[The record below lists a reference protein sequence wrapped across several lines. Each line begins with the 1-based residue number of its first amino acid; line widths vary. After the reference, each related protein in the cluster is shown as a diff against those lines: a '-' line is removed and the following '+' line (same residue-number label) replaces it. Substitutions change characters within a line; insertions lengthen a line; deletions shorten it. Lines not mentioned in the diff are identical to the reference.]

1 MLALLPAARKCPI
14 WWADMAEKMPV
25 GTSPAVAK
33 ASHWAD
39 IAKTAFDAA
48 LAAGH
53 PADVTRAAMRD
64 LADKALANPD
74 DPIMPTPIMP
84 TLIIAIGKAGASMAL
99 AARDFIANA
108 PPNSP
113 MAKSPMVKNL
123 GYVPSIVVTTDE
135 SLASEDGDRLCA
147 DMENMQV
154 FASSHP
160 VPDERGLIAGKAV
173 AKAVDALEEDDHLL
187 LLISGGGSALLPAP
201 SNGMTLADKQALHD
215 ALLASGLDIL
225 EMNAVRRLFSTL
237 KGGRLARLAAPA
249 RITQFLLSDVPGDH
263 FEAIASGPAVGDP
276 VLLEDVIKLIE
287 SAGLNALDGAAKIL
301 RQVEGGKAD
310 LPVRPG
316 DAVLDKVTSHLLA
329 SNDLCR
335 NAASHAVAAA
345 LFGGDPDTC
354 VELSLPQLT
363 GDAAKLGAVIA
374 ARIVEAQTDEQ
385 ARAKIV
391 WAVTGGET
399 TVRLDQNY
407 RSGKGGRA
415 QEMAL
420 AFAATM
426 HAMKNPPDH
435 WMVLVAGTDGRD
447 GPTDAAGAI
456 ITSEDIFDST
466 AAAIALQ
473 NHDSYSYLDTRD
485 QLLKTSPTGTNLGDI
500 AIFIT
505 GKET

>member
-1 MLALLPAARKCPI
+1 
-14 WWADMAEKMPV
+14 MAEKMPV

-64 LADKALANPD
+64 LADKALANPND
-74 DPIMPTPIMP
+74 PIMLTPIMPTPIMP
-84 TLIIAIGKAGASMAL
+84 TLIIAIGKAGASMTL

-113 MAKSPMVKNL
+113 MANSPMVKNL
-123 GYVPSIVVTTDE
+123 GHVPSIVVTTDE

-173 AKAVDALEEDDHLL
+173 AKAVDALAEDDHLL
-187 LLISGGGSALLPAP
+187 LLISGGGSALVPAP
-201 SNGMTLADKQALHD
+201 SKGMTLADKQALHD

-276 VLLEDVIKLIE
+276 VLLEDVIKLIK
-287 SAGLNALDGAAKIL
+287 STGLGELDGAAKIL
-301 RQVEGGKAD
+301 RQIEAGKAD

-345 LFGGDPDTC
+345 LLGGDPDSC

-374 ARIVEAQTDEQ
+374 TRIVEVSTDEQ

-407 RSGKGGRA
+407 KSGKGGRA

-473 NHDSYSYLDTRD
+473 NHDSYPYLDARD